1 MSRPSENDYAP
12 YYKNYIDYIEGD
24 NIIKILRDQLSRT
37 VKLFKSIPEEKGDY
51 AYAKG
56 KWSIKEVLGH
66 ITDSERIFAYRAL
79 CIARGEKKSLPGFEQ
94 DDYVREGNFN
104 DRTLKDIIEEYIQ
117 LRKSNI
123 FLFNSFSEDAL
134 NRRGLANNYEVTV
147 RALFF
152 IIAGHEL
159 HHINILKEKYI
170 AGFK

>member
-1 MSRPSENDYAP
+1 MPRPTENDYAP
-12 YYKNYIDYIEGD
+12 YYKDYVNYIEGD

-37 VKLFKSIPEEKGDY
+37 VKLVKSIPEEKGNY

-94 DDYVREGNFN
+94 DDYVRGGNFN
-104 DRTLKDIIEEYIQ
+104 NRTLMSLIDEFIQ

-123 FLFNSFSEDAL
+123 ILFNSFTEDML
-134 NRRGLANNYEVTV
+134 NKRGLANNNEVTV
-147 RALFF
+147 RAILF
-152 IIAGHEL
+152 ITAGHEV
-159 HHINILKEKYI
+159 HHINILKEKYL
-170 AGFK
+170 G

>member
-1 MSRPSENDYAP
+1 MPRPTENDYAP
-12 YYKNYIDYIEGD
+12 YYKDYVNYIEGD

-37 VKLFKSIPEEKGDY
+37 VKLVKSIPEEKGNY

-94 DDYVREGNFN
+94 DDYVRGGNFN
-104 DRTLKDIIEEYIQ
+104 NRTLMSLIDEFIQ

-123 FLFNSFSEDAL
+123 ILFNSFTEDML
-134 NRRGLANNYEVTV
+134 NKRGLANNNEVTV
-147 RALFF
+147 RAILF
-152 IIAGHEL
+152 ITAGHEI
-159 HHINILKEKYI
+159 HHINILKEKYL
-170 AGFK
+170 G

>member
-1 MSRPSENDYAP
+1 MPRPTENDYAP
-12 YYKNYIDYIEGD
+12 YYKDYINYIEGD

-37 VKLFKSIPEEKGDY
+37 VKLVKSIPEEKGNY

-79 CIARGEKKSLPGFEQ
+79 CIARGEEKSLPGFEQ

-104 DRTLKDIIEEYIQ
+104 NRTLASLIDEFMQ

-123 FLFNSFSEDAL
+123 DLFTSFSEDAL

-147 RALFF
+147 RAFLF
-152 IIAGHEL
+152 IIAGHEF
-159 HHINILKEKYI
+159 HHINILKEKYL
-170 AGFK
+170 G